1 MSSASVSENLYFQ
14 VTEWCAGPL
23 RVQCIFHMGHW
34 IQESIPWNSLAQ
46 GSLRRIWYG
55 PFDEVEE
62 SSSGGIFF
70 NGRNFQFVRFN
81 AQSLHI
87 LRAHCEKLTLPKHS
101 YFQDKQLGLCSI
113 KVSLLLKETEHSY
126 PFCGTY
132 TQWSITQPLK
142 RIHLNQF

>member
-1 MSSASVSENLYFQ
+1 MGQSEFSAPLNVS
-14 VTEWCAGPL
+14 C
-23 RVQCIFHMGHW
+23 
-34 IQESIPWNSLAQ
+34 ESKSLFFEVWWHKGWLAIPDMRLS
-46 GSLRRIWYG
+46 R
-55 PFDEVEE
+55 EVEE

-70 NGRNFQFVRFN
+70 SGRNFQFVRFN